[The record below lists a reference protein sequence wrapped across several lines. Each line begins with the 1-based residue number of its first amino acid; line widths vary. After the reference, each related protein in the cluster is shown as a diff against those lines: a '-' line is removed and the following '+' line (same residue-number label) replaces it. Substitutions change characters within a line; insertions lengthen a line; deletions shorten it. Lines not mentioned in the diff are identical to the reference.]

1 MKYSALLLGILFT
14 LASCSSP
21 VVRHVASDSKSC
33 RDYTESA
40 ASFLTY
46 TKTMNPKNVLYFGVR
61 YDAQCKVVG
70 EVFPYWVMGEEDGQC
85 AGLTSQEQGYFSPK
99 NAVFGEKNAS
109 FSIGVIDLI
118 NSKQST
124 LKVANKV
131 VVNLVPTGKGCVATN
146 TVAITQNGVTENI
159 QISNLHAEVKFLSI
173 NKIIINGKRS
183 NGTAYNNTIS
193 VK

>member
-1 MKYSALLLGILFT
+1 MKYSALILGILFT

-21 VVRHVASDSKSC
+21 VVRNVASDSKSC

-40 ASFLTY
+40 SSFLTY

-70 EVFPYWVMGEEDGQC
+70 EVFPYWVMGEESGQC
-85 AGLTSQEQGYFSPK
+85 AGLTSKEQGYFSPK
-99 NAVFGEKNAS
+99 NAVFGDKNAS

-131 VVNLVPTGKGCVATN
+131 MVNLAQTDKGCVATN

-159 QISNLHAEVKFLSI
+159 QISNLHAEVKLLSI
-173 NKIIINGKRS
+173 DKIIIKGKRS